1 MRRFKLIATF
11 ALAAIPA
18 AILAGCADFKPCG
31 SQSCTADANITADV
45 QARLNQMPDL
55 GPPGSVRVQTRD
67 RVVFLN
73 GPVDVGLE
81 KRTAESVALQ
91 TPGVV
96 QVVNSIAVSHD

>member
-1 MRRFKLIATF
+1 MRGFKLIAAF
-11 ALAAIPA
+11 ALASIPA

-55 GPPGSVRVQTRD
+55 GPPGSVRVHTRD
-67 RVVFLN
+67 RVVYLN
-73 GPVDVGLE
+73 GPVDGGLE

-96 QVVNSIAVSHD
+96 LVVNSIAVSHE

>member
-1 MRRFKLIATF
+1 MSGFKLISAF
-11 ALAAIPA
+11 ALASIPA

-45 QARLNQMPDL
+45 QTRLNQMPDL

-67 RVVFLN
+67 RVVYLN
-73 GPVDVGLE
+73 GPVAVGLE

-91 TPGVV
+91 APGVV

>member
-1 MRRFKLIATF
+1 MSGFKLIAAF
-11 ALAAIPA
+11 ALASIPA

-45 QARLNQMPDL
+45 EARLNQMPDL
-55 GPPGSVRVQTRD
+55 GPPGSVRVHTRD

-73 GPVDVGLE
+73 GPVDGGLE

-91 TPGVV
+91 TPGVEK
-96 QVVNSIAVSHD
+96 VVNSIAVSHE

>member
-1 MRRFKLIATF
+1 MGRFKF
-11 ALAAIPA
+11 AFVLAAIPA
-18 AILAGCADFKPCG
+18 VILSGCADFKPCG

-67 RVVFLN
+67 RVVYLN
-73 GPVDVGLE
+73 GPVDGGLE
-81 KRTAESVALQ
+81 KRTAESVAAQ
-91 TPGVV
+91 APGVV